1 MMNCRPLIACFVLTA
16 CMVVSLTGCGGG
28 GNNTPDA
35 NQNPTAA
42 TSDPALLPTFQAA
55 LAQTAA
61 WASTLT
67 PPVAL
72 TPTPAVSLAPVMTG
86 TPLAQRTG
94 DCPSPD
100 GYTVYERDG
109 FCIAA
114 PSTWEALN
122 VDGGLAAFLNTTPGQ
137 AISLQ
142 PDWADT
148 TAVCHL
154 MIFITPQHDVAAYL
168 TTSRDQVSTRTDLAT
183 LSPVAEQT
191 LGDIGV
197 YGYSY
202 ADKGG
207 VQGSI
212 YGALIDLNRLLY
224 ISIGGSDCG
233 LSRVLPS
240 LETLRIN

>member
-1 MMNCRPLIACFVLTA
+1 MATWACGL
-16 CMVVSLTGCGGG
+16 LLGCSGSA
-28 GNNTPDA
+28 NTTPGVD
-35 NQNPTAA
+35 QRPTAA

-67 PPVAL
+67 PPAVV
-72 TPTPAVSLAPVMTG
+72 TPTPPLSLAPISTG
-86 TPLAQRTG
+86 TPLANRKG

-100 GYTVYERDG
+100 GFVVYDRDG
-109 FCIAA
+109 FCISA

-122 VDGGLAAFLNTTPGQ
+122 VDGGLAAFLDTTPGQ
-137 AISLQ
+137 AISIQ

-154 MIFITPQHDVAAYL
+154 MIFVTPQHDVAAYL
-168 TTSRDQVSTRTDLAT
+168 TTSHDQVATRTDLNT

-202 ADKGG
+202 VDKAG
-207 VQGSI
+207 VQGGI

-224 ISIGGSDCG
+224 ISIGGTDCA
-233 LSRVLPS
+233 LNRMLPS

>member
-1 MMNCRPLIACFVLTA
+1 MNSRCLKTSLLVIGWIGVF
-16 CMVVSLTGCGGG
+16 LTGCGEGV
-28 GNNTPDA
+28 NRTPDP

-42 TSDPALLPTFQAA
+42 TSDPALLPTFQAV

-67 PPVAL
+67 PPAAA
-72 TPTPAVSLAPVMTG
+72 TPTQPIVLGPIATG
-86 TPLAQRTG
+86 TPLANRTG

-109 FCIAA
+109 YCISA
-114 PSTWEALN
+114 PSEWEALN

-142 PDWADT
+142 PDWADS

-154 MIFITPQHDVAAYL
+154 MIFVTAQRDVAAFL
-168 TTSRDQVSTRTDLAT
+168 SSSRDQIGTRADLTALT
-183 LSPVAEQT
+183 PISEQT

-202 ADKGG
+202 TDKAG

-224 ISIGGSDCG
+224 ISIGGTDCALG
-233 LSRVLPS
+233 RLVPS

>member
-1 MMNCRPLIACFVLTA
+1 MNCRPLITRLALVALTCA
-16 CMVVSLTGCGGG
+16 FLAGCGSA
-28 GNNTPDA
+28 NNTPGA
-35 NQNPTAA
+35 GQNATAS

-67 PPVAL
+67 PPVAV
-72 TPTPAVSLAPVMTG
+72 TPTQAFSLGPISTG
-86 TPLAQRTG
+86 TPLANRTG
-94 DCPSPD
+94 ECPVPG

-109 FCIAA
+109 FCISA
-114 PSTWEALN
+114 PTAWEVLN

-137 AISLQ
+137 AISIQ
-142 PDWADT
+142 PDWAGT
-148 TAVCHL
+148 TAVCHVML
-154 MIFITPQHDVAAYL
+154 FVTPEHDVAAFL
-168 TTSRDQVSTRTDLAT
+168 WASHDQVATRTDLQT
-183 LSPVAEQT
+183 LTPVAEQP

-202 ADKGG
+202 TDKAG

-224 ISIGGSDCG
+224 ISIGGTDCA
-233 LSRVLPS
+233 LDRVLPS